1 MINEWSI
8 WKQFGSFWNRATIL
22 NWLLKNR
29 FMTGKDWIFIKYYL
43 LYLYY
48 LLLYYYIYILL
59 YLYYLLLFY
68 YIYIILLYY
77 YIYIILIFIIFYKL
91 FITVNGSYYELEEKF
106 LKRGSNSRTFISII
120 KKKFV
125 SFSKYCNKLF
135 YKYYNNILRVY
146 SNTYNILRYLKLCIN
161 I

>member
-29 FMTGKDWIFIKYYL
+29 FMTGKDWIFIKYY
-43 LYLYY
+43 
-48 LLLYYYIYILL
+48 LL